1 MTSARLPALAALAA
15 TAAAVAVVGV
25 VDPNEPGRYPVCP
38 LLRHTGVLCPGCGGL
53 RSVHALAHG
62 DLPAALAANVLVVLA
77 LLVAA
82 GWWLRWFALAGRPR
96 RPTRTRRTPLLPLWC
111 ALGLVT
117 VFTVVRN
124 LPFGAAFAP

>member
-1 MTSARLPALAALAA
+1 MAALAA

-53 RSVHALAHG
+53 RSLHALAHG
-62 DLPAALAANVLVVLA
+62 DLPTALAANVLVVLA
-77 LLVAA
+77 LLLAA

-96 RPTRTRRTPLLPLWC
+96 RPTRARRASLVPLWL
-111 ALGLVT
+111 ALAVLGA
-117 VFTVVRN
+117 FTLVRN
-124 LPFGAAFAP
+124 LPFGAALAP